1 MATPILEA
9 VHISK
14 AFGAVSALTDVSM
27 TVNAGDVT
35 CLLGDNG
42 AGKSTLI
49 QILSGVIRPDRG
61 EVRVAGNTVGL
72 RSAHEAL
79 DLGIATV
86 YQDLAIVPVMPIYR
100 NFFLGREP
108 ETGRGVFRRFDKHQ
122 AIKVAT
128 EEIARIGIE
137 VGDVHRPIQTLS
149 GGERQSV
156 AIARAI
162 HFGARVLIL
171 DEPTS
176 ALGVKEAEL
185 VLRYI
190 RRAKER
196 GIGIV
201 FITHN
206 VHHAHL
212 IGDAFEILK
221 RGAMSETFAKASL
234 TKDALLTHMAGGNEL
249 SRLELEFEAQ

>member
-108 ETGRGVFRRFDKHQ
+108 TLGRGLMRRFD
-122 AIKVAT
+122 IKAAKDAAST
-128 EEIARIGIE
+128 ELKRFGI
-137 VGDVHRPIQTLS
+137 DIDDITRPIATLS
-149 GGERQSV
+149 GGERQCV
-156 AIARAI
+156 AIARAV

-176 ALGVKEAEL
+176 ALGVREAEL
-185 VLRYI
+185 VLKYI
-190 RRAKER
+190 REAKAR
-196 GIGIV
+196 DIGVI

-206 VHHAHL
+206 AHHAFP
-212 IGDAFEILK
+212 IGDTFTILK
-221 RGAMSETFAKASL
+221 RGRGSATFKRGE
-234 TKDALLTHMAGGNEL
+234 LTHQELLMQMAGGE
-249 SRLELEFEAQ
+249 ELERLS

>member
-1 MATPILEA
+1 MSEA
-9 VHISK
+9 PMLVARDIRKS
-14 AFGAVSALTDVSM
+14 FGAIEALSGVSLTVRS
-27 TVNAGDVT
+27 GQVT

-49 QILSGVIRPDRG
+49 KIISGVLAPDSGEIRLDG
-61 EVRVAGNTVGL
+61 EAVAF
-72 RSAHEAL
+72 RSARDAL
-79 DLGIATV
+79 DRGIATV
-86 YQDLAIVPVMPIYR
+86 YQDLAVVPVLPIYR

-108 ETGRGVFRRFDKHQ
+108 EIGRGAFRRFDKQ
-122 AIKVAT
+122 TAIRVAS
-128 EEIARIGIE
+128 EEIAQIGIE

-162 HFGARVLIL
+162 HFGARILIL

-176 ALGVKEAEL
+176 ALGVKEAGI
-185 VLRYI
+185 VLRYV

-196 GIGIV
+196 GVGIV

-206 VHHAHL
+206 VHHAYS
-212 IGDAFEILK
+212 IADTFEILK
-221 RGAMSETFAKASL
+221 RGAVSETFSRESL
-234 TKDALLTHMAGGNEL
+234 TKEALLTHMAGGEEL
-249 SRLELEFEAQ
+249 NLLTSEIDA

>member
-1 MATPILEA
+1 MSAAPLLA
-9 VHISK
+9 ARDVRKS
-14 AFGAVSALTDVSM
+14 FGAIEALSGVSLTVH
-27 TVNAGDVT
+27 AGQVT

-49 QILSGVIRPDRG
+49 KIISGVLRPDAG
-61 EVRVAGNTVGL
+61 EIRLAGELATF
-72 RSAHEAL
+72 RSARDAL
-79 DLGIATV
+79 DRGIATV
-86 YQDLAIVPVMPIYR
+86 YQDLAVVSVMPIYR

-108 ETGRGVFRRFDKHQ
+108 ETGRGIFRRLDKNK
-122 AIKVAT
+122 AIRVAS

-176 ALGVKEAEL
+176 ALGVKEAEI

-212 IGDAFEILK
+212 IGDTFEILK
-221 RGAMSETFAKASL
+221 RGAMSETFSKANL
-234 TKDALLTHMAGGNEL
+234 DRDALLRHMAGGTEL
-249 SRLELEFEAQ
+249 SRLELEFGA